1 MSRAAGSRS
10 WAAVR
15 AQRGSRVMRAR
26 VAEPRSDLRGLWRS
40 GDTGTRRAVV
50 TPAGDDE
57 RLAHVAP
64 VELEDA
70 VEQRLPY
77 AGEQLERLE
86 RLDRPDDPGHRPEHA
101 RFAARGHRAGRR
113 LDRERAAVA
122 GRAAG

>member
-10 WAAVR
+10 CAAVR
-15 AQRGSRVMRAR
+15 SQRSSRVTRAS
-26 VAEPRSDLRGLWRS
+26 VPRPSIDLRGLWRS
-40 GDTGTRRAVV
+40 GETGTRRAVV
-50 TPAGDDE
+50 TPTGDDE

-86 RLDRPDDPGHRPEHA
+86 RLDRPDDPGHRSEYA
-101 RFAARGHRAGRR
+101 RLAARGHRAGRR
-113 LDRERAAVA
+113 LDRERAA
-122 GRAAG
+122 